1 MMRNKNSTY
10 RRIKTGK
17 RWISLS
23 LAISFYLSGI
33 VTTFA
38 AAITP
43 RGGVALSTASTGAAV
58 VEIEG
63 PNDKGLSRNRF
74 DTFNVDEKGIVFNN
88 NARQEAAV
96 TKLAGAISSNRNFS
110 GNAARTILV
119 ETLGKDSTRL
129 QGMME
134 IAGSR
139 ADLIIANPNGITGD
153 GFGFINV
160 GRATLAAGRPVVENG
175 TLSGFDLTGT
185 ISVEDKGNTPVYD
198 DKGGILY
205 GRADKLDIYSRAAAI
220 NSALFAKDDIHV
232 TVGQGRVRY
241 DTGTMEA
248 EKENDEKGLSLDI
261 GALGGM
267 YAGSIYLVGT
277 AAGMGV
283 NVGGTIHASKDL
295 VLTNEGKIELKSH
308 DIAGEDGDT
317 DTTSITSDG
326 TISITSAKGSIDSS
340 MDMMARRDIHLSAAG
355 AITNTGRIS
364 AGESYEET
372 EGSGQFKTDSASL
385 AIKGG
390 SLENRGTLSAS
401 DNISLAVRD
410 NAELGGGLEAGNSMT
425 GEAGGSIHLSGA
437 LSADKG
443 TISLTGER
451 ITGSRDNLKAKDEKS
466 LVLVERNPVRPEEK
480 PDPETP
486 RKAEDLKTPS
496 LPSMPDTAD
505 TVKADKAED
514 HDLPLTA
521 DETAPG
527 KYKPIIDHAANG
539 VDLVQIAEADGNGVS
554 RNLYHDFNVKQRGL
568 ILNNASH
575 YTKTDLGGYIDR
587 NMKIYG
593 KGARLILNEVTG
605 HTESRLMGYIEVAGS
620 PASLVIANPNGISV
634 NGTGFLHVEDVT
646 LAAAP
651 ISSMENGYIRFGHG
665 MGDIRLMGDGLNGRE
680 AENLSLYGHS
690 IHNDRSEL
698 YGKDIKLT
706 AEDTITNTGKTGAE
720 EDVTLSAKNLENKEK
735 GILEAKGNMHI
746 SLAESLTQHQSAL
759 KAGKNL
765 FLTASSLSQDE
776 NALLSSAG
784 DMDIHATSL
793 DNRHASMTAGGNFT
807 LDTETLKNSDSGLLH
822 GEQKVDIRVVS
833 FSNDGASLYGNKD
846 VTIKA
851 DTLENKNSS
860 LLHAGRNSS
869 ITAGNFTN
877 SHSSMDVQGDL
888 KARAD
893 AFTNEDSAYLG
904 VGGDMTL
911 TGRDFINQSLG
922 GVYVTGN
929 LSLSEEGNMTNED
942 GLLAA
947 GKGLDIEAE
956 NLYNRNG
963 SGYKEGSLLSS
974 GESMHLTARHILH
987 NRSSTI
993 ESGKDMMVEAGDLIN
1008 DKETMKTGWQVTY
1021 EDIAYRIPHLQEK
1034 NYYDARREF
1043 KRTIHTGVIE
1053 EETNDSRMMAEGS
1066 LTIQAGNEIHNDYS
1080 TMAAAGN
1087 LSVTAGRDIENTG
1100 YQGTIHYDDLGHDN
1114 HYWKYKKHTR
1124 MHLHCHMVYGKTV
1137 LPYENHEVHDETG
1150 DNTERLSVMSG
1161 NGKTTI
1167 QSLHGSVQNR
1177 TLEADGK
1184 VYENRDKKA
1193 DFKKEN
1199 PLDGKR
1205 ASENNPAY
1213 NNEALSFLE
1222 KESRLYTLTR
1232 DPSARYLYETDPRY
1246 ADYRNFLSSDYLL
1259 ERVKADP
1266 EKVSKKLGD
1275 GWIEQRLVQ
1284 EQLLA
1289 LTGNPYLSGTGSS
1302 METFKKLMDNGVTQA
1317 ETLHLSIG
1325 VELSK
1330 EQTAAL
1336 TSDILWLVKEK
1347 VNGEDVLVPKIYL
1360 ARLSEK
1366 DITPKG
1372 AVITGSDV
1380 EIYSGK
1386 TLKNLGT
1393 LHGGHTLSLA
1403 AHTIENREG
1412 TITGNR
1418 IHMNAD
1424 GDILNLSGTISAKDS
1439 LSLKAGNI
1447 TNETAKTEDR
1457 SRGLYQSALGNTAR
1471 MEAGKDMTLSAKDSI
1486 QNRGGS
1492 LTAGETL
1499 AMEAGKDISME
1510 ALSRE
1515 KHVAVTFS
1523 DSAAEIHERK
1533 YTEAEVSA
1541 KNLSLIAGNTIT
1553 LSGASIK
1560 ADDKADM
1567 TAGKDIRLTAEKDLY
1582 AEDASVGKRKG
1593 SYYQRLKTE
1602 DEAVKGTLISSAGE
1616 VRLKAGKDI
1625 SLKGSGI
1632 TSEKGKISLTAGE
1645 DISMMDEKEHHETIH
1660 EYHSHVSGLLS
1671 SKTKDLYEAGTTD
1684 TVRGGLISGNEIRME
1699 SGRDMTITGSAVIS
1713 SKDTTLLAGR
1723 NFKADSAEERS
1734 GSTYRESVK
1743 KRGLLSGGGL
1753 GFTIG
1758 SEKRKDRYDSEA
1770 VEQVGSTIGSV
1781 EGNVRIGAGKDADI
1795 EASHISAG
1803 KNLAVSGKNVTITSK
1818 DNVYTNKEEHEYKRS
1833 GLSVSLGGSLVNT
1846 VNSVV
1851 SPLTRAGEVKD
1862 RRLSAL
1868 YGLEA
1873 GKNLKGAVSGY
1884 MDNVKTIDAMK
1895 ADMSRIDTLRE
1906 AVKTDGIAAPMTESN
1921 LENIRAAEGKIMDKA
1936 KADNQ
1941 AKRSMSLDVSFGTAK
1956 SHSLSEERTI
1966 QTEGSTLHAKDT
1978 LTVKSGEN
1986 MTVKGSQMSAEEVY
2000 LKAGKDIRI
2009 LSAENSST
2017 TREKENSSSASLGG
2031 SIGSS
2036 GLTGI
2041 RASYSSGREAGM
2053 GEEIRHTESTIK
2065 ADHTLSLES
2074 GRDTDLKGSRIEG
2087 EKVQADVGGSLSM
2100 ESEQDRKTYRESG
2113 KNTGISLGYDI
2124 PSGKVSGFA
2133 SAGKSHT
2140 DSHYESVINQ
2150 AGIYAGDKGFDIT
2163 VKDNTHLKGAV
2174 IDSKGDAEKNTL
2186 RTGTL
2191 SWEDIE
2197 NKADYKSG
2205 GMGISYA
2212 PKDSTTPLNARGL
2225 TPQMSPTVKDK
2236 AGSTTKAAI
2245 AKGTIIITNKKNQ
2258 NQDISTLNRD
2268 TETSLNKLKEIF
2280 DKSKVEGKQELIQKV
2295 SQLGNEAIH
2304 AVSDHYGWK
2313 EGSSEKMLLHGAL
2326 GALIGSMSGGSSLS
2340 GALSGSVNE
2349 FAMGYLEKTKG
2360 KEWMGKHPDAV
2371 QAVSMALGAA
2381 IGGSAGDGSIGA
2393 YMAQTGTKW
2402 NYLGFEL
2409 LEFGDLL
2416 IRDLKNPD
2424 GTPIK
2429 EEQAKQLQDDLIING
2444 NKWDVEGA
2452 TSNESLEIGNNYALI
2467 GITLLLKNKYAP
2479 DSVDRLMSDY
2489 KKMVVDKQNEI
2500 KKTGTIELR
2509 PLRVSADEAQKF
2521 DAYLVQG
2528 GIGAFELGY
2537 TYDFKTG
2544 RSYFSRGTSLSKA
2557 ELPISLEIA
2566 GLRIISNDDN
2576 YNLWDSRNREN
2587 ILSGNSVG
2595 GSVYLG
2601 LGGGVSTPLGD
2612 TFGKI
2617 WVYKYGVGLPQV
2629 GVSVDHSDPVNDED
2643 KDE

>member
-1 MMRNKNSTY
+1 MMRNKSSTY
-10 RRIKTGK
+10 RRMKTGK

-23 LAISFYLSGI
+23 LAVSFYLSGV
-33 VTTFA
+33 VTSFA

-43 RGGVALSTASTGAAV
+43 RGGIALSTASTGAAV

-63 PNDKGLSRNRF
+63 PNDKGLSHNRF
-74 DTFNVDEKGIVFNN
+74 DAFNVDEKGIVFNN
-88 NARQEAAV
+88 NAQKEAAM
-96 TKLAGAISSNRNFS
+96 TKLAGAIPANRNFS

-119 ETLGKDSTRL
+119 ENLGKDSTRL

-139 ADLIIANPNGITGD
+139 ADLIIANPNGITGN

-160 GRATLAAGRPVVENG
+160 GRATLAAGHPVIENG
-175 TLSGFDLTGT
+175 ILSGFDMTGT
-185 ISVEDKGNTPVYD
+185 ISVEGKGNTPVYD

-232 TVGQGRVRY
+232 TVGQGRVHY

-248 EKENDEKGLSLDI
+248 AKDNDEKGVSLDI
-261 GALGGM
+261 GALGSM

-317 DTTSITSDG
+317 DATAITSDG
-326 TISITSAKGSIDSS
+326 TISITSAKGSLDGS
-340 MDMMARRDIHLSAAG
+340 MDILARKDIHLSAAG
-355 AITNTGRIS
+355 AITNTGIIS

-401 DNISLAVRD
+401 DSISLAVQD

-425 GEAGGSIHLSGA
+425 GEAGGNIHLSGA

-466 LVLVERNPVRPEEK
+466 LVLVERNPVKPEEK

-496 LPSMPDTAD
+496 LPSMPDTAE
-505 TVKADKAED
+505 TAKTDKAED
-514 HDLPLTA
+514 IDLPLTA

-568 ILNNASH
+568 ILNNASR

-605 HTESRLMGYIEVAGS
+605 HKESRLMGYIEVAGS

-634 NGTGFLHVEDVT
+634 NGGGFLHVKDVT

-651 ISSMENGYIRFGHG
+651 VSSMENGYIRFGHG

-680 AENLSLYGHS
+680 AENLSLYSRS

-698 YGKDIKLT
+698 YGKNIKLT

-735 GILEAKGNMHI
+735 GVLEAKGNMHI
-746 SLAESLTQHQSAL
+746 SLAGNLIQHQSAL

-765 FLTASSLSQDE
+765 SIRASSLSQDE

-784 DMDIHATSL
+784 DMDIHAPSL
-793 DNRHASMTAGGNFT
+793 DNRHASMTAGGDFT
-807 LDTETLKNSDSGLLH
+807 LDTENLKNSDSGLLH
-822 GEQKVDIRVVS
+822 GEKEIDIRAVS
-833 FSNDGASLYGNKD
+833 FTNDGASLYGNED
-846 VTIKA
+846 VSIKA
-851 DTLENKNSS
+851 DTLENTNSS

-869 ITAGNFTN
+869 ITAVYFTN

-893 AFTNEDSAYLG
+893 VFTNEDSAYLG
-904 VGGDMTL
+904 VGGNMTL

-942 GLLAA
+942 SLLAA
-947 GKGLDIEAE
+947 GKDLAIEAE

-974 GESMHLTARHILH
+974 GDSMHLTARHILH

-993 ESGKDMMVEAGDLIN
+993 ESGKDMTVEAEDIIN

-1053 EETNDSRMMAEGS
+1053 EETNDSRLMAEGN

-1150 DNTERLSVMSG
+1150 DDTERLSVMSG

-1167 QSLHGSVQNR
+1167 QSLQGSVQNR

-1184 VYENRDKKA
+1184 VYENREKKA

-1199 PLDGKR
+1199 PLDGKS

-1213 NNEALSFLE
+1213 NNESLSFLE
-1222 KESRLYTLTR
+1222 KESRLYALTR

-1246 ADYRNFLSSDYLL
+1246 ANYRNFLSSDYLL

-1284 EQLLA
+1284 EQLLV

-1317 ETLHLSIG
+1317 ETLHLSVG

-1336 TSDILWLVKEK
+1336 TSDILWLVKER

-1386 TLKNLGT
+1386 TLENLGT
-1393 LHGGHTLSLA
+1393 LHGGNTLSLA

-1412 TITGNR
+1412 AITGTQVT
-1418 IHMNAD
+1418 MKAEK
-1424 GDILNLSGTISAKDS
+1424 DILNRSGTISAKDS
-1439 LSLKAGNI
+1439 LSLEAGNI

-1457 SRGLYQSALGNTAR
+1457 SPGLYQSALGNTAR
-1471 MEAGKDMTLSAKDSI
+1471 MEAGKDMTLSARDSI

-1523 DSAAEIHERK
+1523 DSAAAIHERK
-1533 YTEAEVSA
+1533 YTEAEASA
-1541 KNLSLIAGNTIT
+1541 KNLSLSAGNTIT
-1553 LSGASIK
+1553 LSGASLK
-1560 ADDKADM
+1560 ADNKAEL

-1616 VRLKAGKDI
+1616 VRLKAGEDI

-1632 TSEKGKISLTAGE
+1632 TSEKGKISLTAGK

-1671 SKTKDLYEAGTTD
+1671 SKTKDLYEAGETD
-1684 TVRGGLISGNEIRME
+1684 TVRGSLISGNETHME
-1699 SGRDMTITGSAVIS
+1699 SGRDMTITGSAVVS
-1713 SKDTTLLAGR
+1713 NEDTTLLAGR
-1723 NFKADSAEERS
+1723 NFKAESAEERS

-1753 GFTIG
+1753 GFTMG

-1781 EGNVRIGAGKDADI
+1781 EGNVRIGAGKEADI

-1818 DNVYTNKEEHEYKRS
+1818 DNEYTNREEHEYKRS
-1833 GLSVSLGGSLVNT
+1833 GISVSLGGSFVSG
-1846 VNSVV
+1846 VNSV
-1851 SPLTRAGEVKD
+1851 
-1862 RRLSAL
+1862 
-1868 YGLEA
+1868 
-1873 GKNLKGAVSGY
+1873 
-1884 MDNVKTIDAMK
+1884 IQ
-1895 ADMSRIDTLRE
+1895 TLR
-1906 AVKTDGIAAPMTESN
+1906 
-1921 LENIRAAEGKIMDKA
+1921 
-1936 KADNQ
+1936 
-1941 AKRSMSLDVSFGTAK
+1941 
-1956 SHSLSEERTI
+1956 
-1966 QTEGSTLHAKDT
+1966 
-1978 LTVKSGEN
+1978 KSGEVQDGRLKN
-1986 MTVKGSQMSAEEVY
+1986 LYLADAGMNGRTAIRNFDSAGKVKAGLAVDVGFSSVSSTSKASSYETQAQSSTLTAKEKADIRSGENLSIHGSTVQGKDVD
-2000 LKAGKDIRI
+2000 LKAGKDIRLTAAENRSEMDI
-2009 LSAENSST
+2009 HEKTKNGGISISWGIGGLSGVKVYGQSSKGMENAASLTHTESEVSAENTLHVSGGNDTIMTGSRMEGGKVVLATGGSLRIESLQDTESYKNRSNVKGGALASDVFKDSAGHKKLDKPYLSAET
-2017 TREKENSSSASLGG
+2017 AR
-2031 SIGSS
+2031 
-2036 GLTGI
+2036 
-2041 RASYSSGREAGM
+2041 
-2053 GEEIRHTESTIK
+2053 
-2065 ADHTLSLES
+2065 
-2074 GRDTDLKGSRIEG
+2074 
-2087 EKVQADVGGSLSM
+2087 
-2100 ESEQDRKTYRESG
+2100 
-2113 KNTGISLGYDI
+2113 GY
-2124 PSGKVSGFA
+2124 
-2133 SAGKSHT
+2133 T
-2140 DSHYESVINQ
+2140 DSDYASVKEQ
-2150 AGIYAGDKGFDIT
+2150 AGIYAGQEGYDIS

-2174 IDSKGDAEKNTL
+2174 IDSKGSADKNTL
-2186 RTGTL
+2186 RTGIL
-2191 SWEDIE
+2191 SWENIE

-2205 GMGISYA
+2205 GSGISYTA
-2212 PKDSTTPLNARGL
+2212 KLGGSVNKDTPSSKENSRYDKEPGTNTHNESDKVTRAGDGNRIPLNERGLLGVPSAATKGKADSTTR
-2225 TPQMSPTVKDK
+2225 
-2236 AGSTTKAAI
+2236 AAI
-2245 AKGTIIITNKKNQ
+2245 APGKIVITDTKNQ
-2258 NQDISTLNRD
+2258 KQDVTGLDRNTRD
-2268 TETSLNKLKEIF
+2268 SLNKLKAIF
-2280 DKSKVEGKQELIQKV
+2280 DKTKAEERKQLVREMSIV
-2295 SQLGNEAIH
+2295 GNEAIH
-2304 AVSDHYGWK
+2304 ELAARNGWG
-2313 EGSSEKMLLHGAL
+2313 EGSVEKTALHGLL
-2326 GALIGSMSGGSSLS
+2326 GAMTSKAAGSSALAGILSGG
-2340 GALSGSVNE
+2340 VQE
-2349 FAMGYLEKTKG
+2349 YAMGYLHNHMPKG
-2360 KEWMGKHPDAV
+2360 WAANHPDEA
-2371 QAVSMALGAA
+2371 QMIAAGLGMIVGSISNDKK
-2381 IGGSAGDGSIGA
+2381 IGGYIAQMGA
-2393 YMAQTGTKW
+2393 KW
-2402 NYLGFEL
+2402 NEYLVQETS
-2409 LEFGDLL
+2409 
-2416 IRDLKNPD
+2416 R
-2424 GTPIK
+2424 
-2429 EEQAKQLQDDLIING
+2429 
-2444 NKWDVEGA
+2444 
-2452 TSNESLEIGNNYALI
+2452 SNESLFAQKMEERQNYPQTSGAYTPEEINSAAANGEIENQEYFKKLSMTYPGGAGMALEMS
-2467 GITLLLKNKYAP
+2467 A
-2479 DSVDRLMSDY
+2479 MSDY
-2489 KKMVVDKQNEI
+2489 EIQMKYGDQVKLISDRTYVVKQESSFAHTITDSINFTNALGEAI
-2500 KKTGTIELR
+2500 RRVRESGIRGSYIDFSVDIRSDSFANKVADNPSFLLGGTYTGN
-2509 PLRVSADEAQKF
+2509 
-2521 DAYLVQG
+2521 
-2528 GIGAFELGY
+2528 
-2537 TYDFKTG
+2537 
-2544 RSYFSRGTSLSKA
+2544 LS
-2557 ELPISLEIA
+2557 IMID
-2566 GLRIISNDDN
+2566 NDGVIHEKGFFIDN
-2576 YNLWDSRNREN
+2576 YNFERHDEN
-2587 ILSGNSVG
+2587 GDYGNKQIIELNNKAALSMQAG
-2595 GSVYLG
+2595 YLTQFTWIIYIDQEI
-2601 LGGGVSTPLGD
+2601 VPYRS
-2612 TFGKI
+2612 
-2617 WVYKYGVGLPQV
+2617 
-2629 GVSVDHSDPVNDED
+2629 
-2643 KDE
+2643 

>member
-1 MMRNKNSTY
+1 MMRNKNITY

-33 VTTFA
+33 VTSFA

-43 RGGVALSTASTGAAV
+43 RGGVALSTASNGAAV

-139 ADLIIANPNGITGD
+139 ADLIIANPNGITGN

-185 ISVEDKGNTPVYD
+185 ISVEGKGNTPVYD

-232 TVGQGRVRY
+232 TVGQGRVHY

-248 EKENDEKGLSLDI
+248 VKENDEKGLSLDI

-340 MDMMARRDIHLSAAG
+340 MDMMARKDIHLSAAG

-401 DNISLAVRD
+401 DNISLVVRD
-410 NAELGGGLEAGNSMT
+410 NAELGGGLEAGNNMT

-514 HDLPLTA
+514 RDLPLTA

-568 ILNNASH
+568 ILNNASR

-593 KGARLILNEVTG
+593 KGARLVLNEVTG

-634 NGTGFLHVEDVT
+634 NGTGFLHVKDVT

-680 AENLSLYGHS
+680 AENLSLYGRS

-698 YGKDIKLT
+698 YGKNIKLT

-784 DMDIHATSL
+784 DMDIHSTSL
-793 DNRHASMTAGGNFT
+793 DNRHGSMTAGGNLT

-822 GEQKVDIRVVS
+822 GEQKVDIRAVS

-869 ITAGNFTN
+869 ITVGNFTN
-877 SHSSMDVQGDL
+877 SHGSMDVQGDL

-947 GKGLDIEAE
+947 GKGLAIEAE
-956 NLYNRNG
+956 NLYNRND

-974 GESMHLTARHILH
+974 GDSMHLTARHILH

-993 ESGKDMMVEAGDLIN
+993 ESGKDMTVEAEDLIN

-1066 LTIQAGNEIHNDYS
+1066 LTIQARNEIHNDYS

-1137 LPYENHEVHDETG
+1137 PPYENHEVHDETG
-1150 DNTERLSVMSG
+1150 DDTKRLSVMSG

-1193 DFKKEN
+1193 DLKKEN

-1213 NNEALSFLE
+1213 NNEALSSLE

-1412 TITGNR
+1412 AITGNR
-1418 IHMNAD
+1418 IHMKAD
-1424 GDILNLSGTISAKDS
+1424 GDIVNRSGTISARDS
-1439 LSLKAGNI
+1439 LSLEAGNI
-1447 TNETAKTEDR
+1447 TNETAKREDR
-1457 SRGLYQSALGNTAR
+1457 SRGLYQSSLGNTAR

-1541 KNLSLIAGNTIT
+1541 KNFSLIAGNTIT

-1645 DISMMDEKEHHETIH
+1645 DISMMDEKEHHEIIH

-1684 TVRGGLISGNEIRME
+1684 TVRGSLIFGNETHME
-1699 SGRDMTITGSAVIS
+1699 SGRDMTITGSAVVS
-1713 SKDTTLLAGR
+1713 DEDTTLLAGR

-1743 KRGLLSGGGL
+1743 KRGLLSEGGL
-1753 GFTIG
+1753 GFTMG
-1758 SEKRKDRYDSEA
+1758 SEKRKDRSDSEA

-1781 EGNVRIGAGKDADI
+1781 EGSVRIGAGKDADI
-1795 EASHISAG
+1795 EASRVSAG
-1803 KNLAVSGKNVTITSK
+1803 KDLAVRGKNVTITSK

-1833 GLSVSLGGSLVNT
+1833 GLSVSLGGSFVSG
-1846 VNSVV
+1846 VNSVIQPLQKSGDVQDGRLKNLYMADAGMNGRTAIRNFDSAGKIKAGLAVDVGFSSV
-1851 SPLTRAGEVKD
+1851 SSTSKASSHETQAQSSTLTAKEKADIRSGENLSIHGSTIQGKD
-1862 RRLSAL
+1862 VD
-1868 YGLEA
+1868 LEA
-1873 GKNLKGAVSGY
+1873 GKDILMTAAENRSEMDIHEKTKNGGISTSWGIGGLSGVKVYGQSAKGMENAASLTHTASEVSAENTLHVSGGNDTIMTGSRMEGGKVVLATGGSLRIESLQDTESY
-1884 MDNVKTIDAMK
+1884 KSRSNVKGGALASDVFKDSAGHK
-1895 ADMSRIDTLRE
+1895 KL
-1906 AVKTDGIAAPMTESN
+1906 
-1921 LENIRAAEGKIMDKA
+1921 DKP
-1936 KADNQ
+1936 
-1941 AKRSMSLDVSFGTAK
+1941 
-1956 SHSLSEERTI
+1956 
-1966 QTEGSTLHAKDT
+1966 
-1978 LTVKSGEN
+1978 
-1986 MTVKGSQMSAEEVY
+1986 Y
-2000 LKAGKDIRI
+2000 
-2009 LSAENSST
+2009 LSAET
-2017 TREKENSSSASLGG
+2017 AR
-2031 SIGSS
+2031 
-2036 GLTGI
+2036 
-2041 RASYSSGREAGM
+2041 
-2053 GEEIRHTESTIK
+2053 
-2065 ADHTLSLES
+2065 
-2074 GRDTDLKGSRIEG
+2074 
-2087 EKVQADVGGSLSM
+2087 
-2100 ESEQDRKTYRESG
+2100 
-2113 KNTGISLGYDI
+2113 GY
-2124 PSGKVSGFA
+2124 
-2133 SAGKSHT
+2133 T
-2140 DSHYESVINQ
+2140 DSDYASVKEQ
-2150 AGIYAGDKGFDIT
+2150 AGIYAGQEGYDIS

-2174 IDSKGDAEKNTL
+2174 IDSKGSVDKNTL

-2197 NKADYKSG
+2197 NKADYTSG
-2205 GMGISYA
+2205 GSGISYTA
-2212 PKDSTTPLNARGL
+2212 KLGGNVNNDTPSSRENSRYDKESGTNTHNESDKVIGTFDGNRIPLNERGLLGVPSAATKGKADSTTR
-2225 TPQMSPTVKDK
+2225 
-2236 AGSTTKAAI
+2236 AAM
-2245 AKGTIIITNKKNQ
+2245 APGKIIITDTKNQ
-2258 NQDISTLNRD
+2258 KQDVTGLDRNTRD
-2268 TETSLNKLKEIF
+2268 SLNKLKTIF
-2280 DKSKVEGKQELIQKV
+2280 DKTKAEERKQLVEEMSIV
-2295 SQLGNEAIH
+2295 GNEAIH
-2304 AVSDHYGWK
+2304 ELAARNGWG
-2313 EGSSEKMLLHGAL
+2313 EGSIEKTALHGLL
-2326 GALIGSMSGGSSLS
+2326 GAMTSKAAGSSALAGILSGG
-2340 GALSGSVNE
+2340 VQE
-2349 FAMGYLEKTKG
+2349 YAMGYLHNHMPKG
-2360 KEWMGKHPDAV
+2360 WAANHP
-2371 QAVSMALGAA
+2371 
-2381 IGGSAGDGSIGA
+2381 
-2393 YMAQTGTKW
+2393 
-2402 NYLGFEL
+2402 
-2409 LEFGDLL
+2409 
-2416 IRDLKNPD
+2416 
-2424 GTPIK
+2424 
-2429 EEQAKQLQDDLIING
+2429 
-2444 NKWDVEGA
+2444 
-2452 TSNESLEIGNNYALI
+2452 
-2467 GITLLLKNKYAP
+2467 
-2479 DSVDRLMSDY
+2479 
-2489 KKMVVDKQNEI
+2489 
-2500 KKTGTIELR
+2500 
-2509 PLRVSADEAQKF
+2509 DEAQMI
-2521 DAYLVQG
+2521 A
-2528 GIGAFELGY
+2528 
-2537 TYDFKTG
+2537 
-2544 RSYFSRGTSLSKA
+2544 
-2557 ELPISLEIA
+2557 A
-2566 GLRIISNDDN
+2566 GLGMIVGSISNDKKIGGYIAQMGAKWNEEYTIEELADILFSDDKATFFLQQRGIPVTGENIRQMKESFIRFFESYKSADAIIAIGSVGGTVSGEIDFIYDLKAQSLDN
-2576 YNLWDSRNREN
+2576 KYLSAGINSGEAISPLNFSFAAIRIIPNADDSEMREMLKDSSVRND
-2587 ILSGNSVG
+2587 ILSGIGVSGAIYVGVG
-2595 GSVYLG
+2595 GGIMIPSSSEYVNRI
-2601 LGGGVSTPLGD
+2601 
-2612 TFGKI
+2612 KI
-2617 WVYKYGVGLPQV
+2617 YVVGVGTPQI
-2629 GVSVDHSDPVNDED
+2629 GFGIGLAQSMKEKEERMRSEISDGTIIE
-2643 KDE
+2643 

>member
-1 MMRNKNSTY
+1 MMRNKNITY

-33 VTTFA
+33 VTSFA

-43 RGGVALSTASTGAAV
+43 RGGVALSTASNGAAV

-139 ADLIIANPNGITGD
+139 ADLIIANPNGITGN

-185 ISVEDKGNTPVYD
+185 IFVEGKGNTPVYD

-232 TVGQGRVRY
+232 TVGQGRVHY

-248 EKENDEKGLSLDI
+248 VKENDEKGLSLDI

-295 VLTNEGKIELKSH
+295 VLTSEGKIELKSH

-340 MDMMARRDIHLSAAG
+340 MDMMARKDIHLSAAG

-410 NAELGGGLEAGNSMT
+410 NAELGGGLEAGNNMT
-425 GEAGGSIHLSGA
+425 GEAGGIIHLSGA

-514 HDLPLTA
+514 RDLPLTA

-634 NGTGFLHVEDVT
+634 NGTGFLHVKDVT

-680 AENLSLYGHS
+680 AENLSLYGRS

-698 YGKDIKLT
+698 YGKNIKLT

-765 FLTASSLSQDE
+765 SLTASSLSQDE

-822 GEQKVDIRVVS
+822 GEQKVDIRAVS

-947 GKGLDIEAE
+947 GKGLAIEAE

-974 GESMHLTARHILH
+974 GDSMHLTARHIFH

-1150 DNTERLSVMSG
+1150 DDTKRLSVMSG

-1167 QSLHGSVQNR
+1167 QSPHGSVQNR

-1184 VYENRDKKA
+1184 VYESRDKKA

-1199 PLDGKR
+1199 PLDGKS

-1246 ADYRNFLSSDYLL
+1246 ASYRNFLSSDYLL

-1330 EQTAAL
+1330 EQTADL

-1412 TITGNR
+1412 AITGNR
-1418 IHMNAD
+1418 IHMKAD
-1424 GDILNLSGTISAKDS
+1424 GDILNRSGTISARDS
-1439 LSLKAGNI
+1439 LSLEAGNI
-1447 TNETAKTEDR
+1447 TNETAKREDR
-1457 SRGLYQSALGNTAR
+1457 SRGLYQSSLGNTAR

-1541 KNLSLIAGNTIT
+1541 KNFSLIAGNTIT

-1671 SKTKDLYEAGTTD
+1671 SKTKDLYEAGKTD
-1684 TVRGGLISGNEIRME
+1684 TVRGSLISGNETHME
-1699 SGRDMTITGSAVIS
+1699 SGRDMTITGSAVVS
-1713 SKDTTLLAGR
+1713 DKDTTLLAGR

-1753 GFTIG
+1753 GFTFG

-1781 EGNVRIGAGKDADI
+1781 EGSVYIDAGKNAAILGSEVTAGKD
-1795 EASHISAG
+1795 ISISG
-1803 KNLAVSGKNVTITSK
+1803 ENINLQHTENTYSSLEK
-1818 DNVYTNKEEHEYKRS
+1818 HEMARS
-1833 GLSVSLGGSLVNT
+1833 GLSVSLGGRTVETVHSVAAPLMRAREVEDARLKGLYALQAGQTAGQLIREEKDAGDVVESLRHNASESANMWEKARDWDRADRIENSRLGKKNSFALDIALGSGKSTSEIESTAHVIKGSMIHGENT
-1846 VNSVV
+1846 VSV
-1851 SPLTRAGEVKD
+1851 RAD
-1862 RRLSAL
+1862 
-1868 YGLEA
+1868 
-1873 GKNLKGAVSGY
+1873 
-1884 MDNVKTIDAMK
+1884 
-1895 ADMSRIDTLRE
+1895 
-1906 AVKTDGIAAPMTESN
+1906 
-1921 LENIRAAEGKIMDKA
+1921 
-1936 KADNQ
+1936 
-1941 AKRSMSLDVSFGTAK
+1941 
-1956 SHSLSEERTI
+1956 
-1966 QTEGSTLHAKDT
+1966 
-1978 LTVKSGEN
+1978 
-1986 MTVKGSQMSAEEVY
+1986 
-2000 LKAGKDIRI
+2000 KDI
-2009 LSAENSST
+2009 SVS
-2017 TREKENSSSASLGG
+2017 
-2031 SIGSS
+2031 
-2036 GLTGI
+2036 
-2041 RASYSSGREAGM
+2041 
-2053 GEEIRHTESTIK
+2053 
-2065 ADHTLSLES
+2065 
-2074 GRDTDLKGSRIEG
+2074 GSRIEG
-2087 EKVQADVGGSLSM
+2087 KDVNLEAGRHILITAGENSTEEKQNTHSTSGNMGVSLGVEGIQGIRGGYSSGKGKEEETSRTYEDSRIKAENTLNFVSGKDTVVKGGKLEGDRVKGGVGGSLSLETVQDEKSYHE
-2100 ESEQDRKTYRESG
+2100 ESH
-2113 KNTGISLGYDI
+2113 
-2124 PSGKVSGFA
+2124 
-2133 SAGKSHT
+2133 SAGITLSYDFSHGKSGLSGGLSKENIQ
-2140 DSHYESVINQ
+2140 SHYESASSQ
-2150 AGIYAGDKGFDIT
+2150 SGIYAGDEGFDIS

-2191 SWEDIE
+2191 SWEDVE
-2197 NKADYKSG
+2197 NKADYKAG

-2212 PKDSTTPLNARGL
+2212 PKDSTIPLNAHGL

-2236 AGSTTKAAI
+2236 TDSTTKAAI
-2245 AKGTIIITNKKNQ
+2245 AKGTIVITDKKNQ
-2258 NQDISTLNRD
+2258 GQDISTLHRD
-2268 TETSLNKLKEIF
+2268 TENSLNRLKEIF
-2280 DKSKVEGKQELIQKV
+2280 DKSKVEGKQEL
-2295 SQLGNEAIH
+2295 LGMMEKYGNQAIH
-2304 AVSDHYGWK
+2304 AYAESRGWK
-2313 EGSSEKMLLHGAL
+2313 DGSAEKVLLHGAF
-2326 GALIGSMSGGSSLS
+2326 GALMGDMGTGETLA
-2340 GALSGSVNE
+2340 GALSGSIHEYV
-2349 FAMGYLEKTKG
+2349 MGYLNRTKSP
-2360 KEWMGKHPDAV
+2360 EWVRTHPDAV
-2371 QAVSMALGAA
+2371 EWL
-2381 IGGSAGDGSIGA
+2381 SAGLGTVIGKASDASISG
-2393 YMAQTGTKW
+2393 MADISLDAAKW
-2402 NYLGFEL
+2402 NDF
-2409 LEFGDLL
+2409 
-2416 IRDLKNPD
+2416 
-2424 GTPIK
+2424 
-2429 EEQAKQLQDDLIING
+2429 AING
-2444 NKWDVEGA
+2444 VVIKAGIAVKL
-2452 TSNESLEIGNNYALI
+2452 SNAPGLSFGHVGMIAEYAN
-2467 GITLLLKNKYAP
+2467 GQY
-2479 DSVDRLMSDY
+2479 
-2489 KKMVVDKQNEI
+2489 
-2500 KKTGTIELR
+2500 
-2509 PLRVSADEAQKF
+2509 VSADYGRYGNDVDTIGSLPLANPVGKGTFITRESFNPDDKYIFIFNPKFVDNSALIEHYNAQIHDGGYHLMENTEVEEIFSDNNAEYYRNGESEDYRLLGHNCVTTSRNPLLESVKQGTSIYYTLYRLKMAETPDDVYRALMADYEAHHGEG
-2521 DAYLVQG
+2521 LVQSV
-2528 GIGAFELGY
+2528 
-2537 TYDFKTG
+2537 
-2544 RSYFSRGTSLSKA
+2544 SYQ
-2557 ELPISLEIA
+2557 EVP
-2566 GLRIISNDDN
+2566 ND
-2576 YNLWDSRNREN
+2576 
-2587 ILSGNSVG
+2587 
-2595 GSVYLG
+2595 
-2601 LGGGVSTPLGD
+2601 
-2612 TFGKI
+2612 
-2617 WVYKYGVGLPQV
+2617 
-2629 GVSVDHSDPVNDED
+2629 
-2643 KDE
+2643 